1 MKILTYEN
9 AKIAVF
15 GTTLA
20 ALFLGAVLHKPTE
33 FSETENRYL
42 GQMPKLTTVK
52 LLDGSFM
59 KDYETFITD
68 QFPKR
73 SFFMGVKTAAERL
86 RGRADDNGVYFG
98 KEGYL
103 FGKYDGAMFESETAK
118 NNISAVAEFVKLYR
132 DKFGKEHFKIAL
144 APSSSEI
151 LKDKLPAYAPV
162 YNQTGFID
170 KIKKEAGE
178 DYVIDLGEN
187 LKKHADEYIYFRTDH
202 HWTTLGAYYGYEA
215 IAAGLGLEVQPLE
228 KLKAETVSDDFLG
241 TYDSKVNT
249 GITGGVDADSIT
261 IYSSVEIDKSN
272 MMWDND
278 NDKTFDSIYNMD
290 ALKGKDKYTVFFGG
304 NHSVTDIKTPNNTG
318 KTLLIIKDS
327 FAHSLAPFLIKDYDR
342 IVMLDLRYFN
352 KSLKKYLNE
361 NETTDLLVLYST
373 PDFAEDAN
381 IGRLLR

>member
-15 GTTLA
+15 GA
-20 ALFLGAVLHKPTE
+20 AMVALFLGAVLHKPTE

-42 GQMPKLTTVK
+42 EQRPKLTTVK
-52 LLDGSFM
+52 LFDGSFM

-68 QFPKR
+68 QFPER
-73 SFFMGVKTAAERL
+73 SFFMGLKTAVERL
-86 RGRADDNGVYFG
+86 RGRTDDNGVYFG
-98 KEGYL
+98 KDGYL
-103 FGKYDGAMFESETAK
+103 FGKYDGAVFESETAE
-118 NNISAVAEFVKLYR
+118 NNISAVAEFVKLYG

-151 LKDKLPAYAPV
+151 LKDKLPANAPV

-170 KIKKEAGE
+170 KIKKEVGE
-178 DYVIDLGEN
+178 DFVIDLGEN

-215 IAAGLGLEVQPLE
+215 IASGFGLEVQSLE
-228 KLKAETVSDDFLG
+228 KLKADTVSNDFLG

-249 GITGGVDADSIT
+249 GLIGGVAPDSIT
-261 IYSSVEIDKSN
+261 IYYSSEIDKAV

-278 NDKTFDSIYNMD
+278 KDKTFDNIYKMD

-304 NHSVTDIKTPNNTG
+304 NHSVTDIKTENKTG

-342 IVMLDLRYFN
+342 IIMLDLRYFN
-352 KSLKKYLNE
+352 KSLKKYLSE
-361 NETTDLLVLYST
+361 NKITDLLVLYST

>member
-9 AKIAVF
+9 VKIAVF
-15 GTTLA
+15 GATMA

-42 GQMPKLTTVK
+42 EQRPKLTTVK

-68 QFPKR
+68 QFPER
-73 SFFMGVKTAAERL
+73 SFFMGLKTAVERL
-86 RGRADDNGVYFG
+86 RGRTDDNSVYFG
-98 KEGYL
+98 KDGYL
-103 FGKYDGAMFESETAK
+103 FGKYDGAVFESETAE
-118 NNISAVAEFVKLYR
+118 NNISAVAEFVKLYA

-151 LKDKLPAYAPV
+151 LKDKLPANAPV

-170 KIKKEAGE
+170 KIKKEVVE
-178 DYVIDLGEN
+178 DFVIDLGEN

-215 IAAGLGLEVQPLE
+215 IASGFGLEVQSLE
-228 KLKAETVSDDFLG
+228 KLKADTVSNDFLG

-249 GITGGVDADSIT
+249 GLIGGVAPDSIT
-261 IYSSVEIDKSN
+261 IYSSSEIDKAV

-278 NDKTFDSIYNMD
+278 KDKTFDNIYKMD

-304 NHSVTDIKTPNNTG
+304 NHSVTDIKTENKTG

-342 IVMLDLRYFN
+342 IIMLDLRYFN
-352 KSLKKYLNE
+352 KSLKKYLSE
-361 NETTDLLVLYST
+361 NKITDLLVLYST

>member
-42 GQMPKLTTVK
+42 GQRPKLTTVK

-68 QFPKR
+68 QFPER
-73 SFFMGVKTAAERL
+73 SFFMGVKTAVERL

-103 FGKYDGAMFESETAK
+103 FGKYDGALFESETAE
-118 NNISAVAEFVKLYR
+118 NNISAVAEFVKLYG
-132 DKFGKEHFKIAL
+132 DKFGKEHFRIAL

-151 LKDKLPAYAPV
+151 LKDKLPANAPV

-170 KIKKEAGE
+170 KVKREAGE

-228 KLKAETVSDDFLG
+228 KLKAETVSNDFLG

-249 GITGGVDADSIT
+249 GITGGVDADSMT
-261 IYSSVEIDKSN
+261 IYYSAEIDKAV
-272 MMWDND
+272 MIWDND
-278 NDKTFDSIYNMD
+278 KDKTFDSIYKMD

-304 NHSVTDIKTPNNTG
+304 NHSVTDIKTENKTG

-327 FAHSLAPFLIKDYDR
+327 FAHNLAPFLIKDYDR
-342 IVMLDLRYFN
+342 IIMLDLRYFN
-352 KSLKKYLNE
+352 KSLKKYLTE
-361 NETTDLLVLYST
+361 NEITDLLVLYST

>member
-42 GQMPKLTTVK
+42 GQMPKLTTAK

-68 QFPKR
+68 QFPNR

-86 RGRADDNGVYFG
+86 RGRMDDNGVYFG

-103 FGKYDGAMFESETAK
+103 FGKYDGALFESETAE
-118 NNISAVAEFVKLYR
+118 NNISAVAEFVKLYA
-132 DKFGKEHFKIAL
+132 DKFGKGHFKIAM

-228 KLKAETVSDDFLG
+228 ELKAETVSDDFLG

-249 GITGGVDADSIT
+249 GITGGVEADSIT
-261 IYSSVEIDKSN
+261 IYSSAEIDKAG

-278 NDKTFDSIYNMD
+278 EDKTFDSIYKMD

-304 NHSVTDIKTPNNTG
+304 NHSVTDIKTKNKTG
-318 KTLLIIKDS
+318 KTLLVIKDS
-327 FAHSLAPFLIKDYDR
+327 FAHNLAPFLIKDYDR
-342 IVMLDLRYFN
+342 IIMLDLRYFN
-352 KSLKKYLNE
+352 KSLKKYLSE
-361 NETTDLLVLYST
+361 NKITDLLVLYST

>member
-20 ALFLGAVLHKPTE
+20 VLFLGAVLHKPIE

-42 GQMPKLTTVK
+42 EQRPKVTTAK

-68 QFPKR
+68 QFPKK
-73 SFFMGVKTAAERL
+73 SFFMGIKTALERF
-86 RGRADDNGVYFG
+86 RGRTDDNGVYFG

-103 FGKYDGAMFESETAK
+103 FGKYDGALFESETAK
-118 NNISAVAEFVKLYR
+118 NNITVIADFVKMYA

-151 LKDKLPAYAPV
+151 LKDRLPANAPV
-162 YNQTGFID
+162 YNQTAFID
-170 KIKKEAGE
+170 EIIKEAGE
-178 DYVIDLGEN
+178 DFVIDLGKN
-187 LKKHADEYIYFRTDH
+187 LKEHINDYIYYRTDH
-202 HWTTLGAYYGYEA
+202 HWTSLGAYYGYET
-215 IAAGLGLEVQPLE
+215 IAKAMGLEVLPL
-228 KLKAETVSDDFLG
+228 KDFKADIVDRDFLG

-249 GITGGVDADSIT
+249 GITGGVIPDSIT
-261 IYSSVEIDKSN
+261 IYSSEEIDKAG

-278 NDKTFDSIYNMD
+278 KDKTFNSIYHLD

-304 NHSVTDIKTPNNTG
+304 NHSVTDIKTDNKTG

-342 IVMLDLRYFN
+342 IIMLDLRYFN
-352 KSLKKYLNE
+352 KSLKKYLDE
-361 NETTDLLVLYST
+361 NEITDLLVLYST

>member
-42 GQMPKLTTVK
+42 GQMPKLTTAK

-68 QFPKR
+68 QFPNR

-86 RGRADDNGVYFG
+86 RGRMDDNGVYFG

-103 FGKYDGAMFESETAK
+103 FGKYDGALFESETAE
-118 NNISAVAEFVKLYR
+118 NNISAVAEFVKLYA
-132 DKFGKEHFKIAL
+132 DKFGKGHFKIAM

-228 KLKAETVSDDFLG
+228 ELKAETVSDDFLG

-249 GITGGVDADSIT
+249 GITGGVEADSIT
-261 IYSSVEIDKSN
+261 IYSSAEIDKAG

-278 NDKTFDSIYNMD
+278 KDKTFDSIYKMD

-304 NHSVTDIKTPNNTG
+304 NHSVTDIKTKNKTG
-318 KTLLIIKDS
+318 KTLLVIKDS
-327 FAHSLAPFLIKDYDR
+327 FAHNLAPFLIKDYDR
-342 IVMLDLRYFN
+342 IIMLDLRYFN
-352 KSLKKYLNE
+352 KSLKKYLSE
-361 NETTDLLVLYST
+361 NKITDLLVLYST

>member
-1 MKILTYEN
+1 MKIFTYEN
-9 AKIAVF
+9 AKITIF
-15 GTTLA
+15 CTTLA
-20 ALFLGAVLHKPTE
+20 ALFFSAVLHKPTE

-42 GQMPKLTTVK
+42 EQRPKLTRAN

-68 QFPKR
+68 QFPER
-73 SFFMGVKTAAERL
+73 SFFMGVKTAIERF
-86 RGRADDNGVYFG
+86 RGRTDDNGVYFG

-103 FGKYDGAMFESETAK
+103 FGKYDGALFESETAK
-118 NNISAVAEFVKLYR
+118 NNLSTIVEFVKMYADR
-132 DKFGKEHFKIAL
+132 FGKGHFRIAL

-151 LKDKLPAYAPV
+151 LKDKLPDNAPV
-162 YNQTGFID
+162 YNQTKFIS
-170 KIKKEAGE
+170 KVKNEAGS
-178 DYVIDLGEN
+178 DFVVDLGEN
-187 LKKHADEYIYFRTDH
+187 LKEHSDEYIYYRTDH

-215 IAAGLGLEVQPLE
+215 LSSGFGLKVQDLAG
-228 KLKAETVSDDFLG
+228 LKAEDVSNDFLG

-249 GITGGVDADSIT
+249 GLTGGVIPDNIT
-261 IYSSVEIDKSN
+261 IYSSPEIDKAK

-278 NDKTFDSIYNMD
+278 NDKTFNSIYNMD

-304 NHSVTDIKTPNNTG
+304 NHSITDIKTKNKTG

-342 IVMLDLRYFN
+342 IIMLDLRYFN
-352 KSLKKYLNE
+352 KSLKKYLSE
-361 NETTDLLVLYST
+361 NKITDLLVLYST

>member
-42 GQMPKLTTVK
+42 EQKPKLTTVK
-52 LLDGSFM
+52 LIDGSFM

-68 QFPKR
+68 QFPER
-73 SFFMGVKTAAERL
+73 SFFMGIKTAVERL

-103 FGKYDGAMFESETAK
+103 FGKYDGALFESETVK
-118 NNISAVAEFVKLYR
+118 NNISAVAEFVKLYA

-151 LKDKLPAYAPV
+151 LKDKLPAYAHV

-228 KLKAETVSDDFLG
+228 KMKAETVSYDFLG

-261 IYSSVEIDKSN
+261 IYFSAEIDKSN

-361 NETTDLLVLYST
+361 NEITDLLVLYST

>member
-20 ALFLGAVLHKPTE
+20 ALFLGAVLHKPTD

-42 GQMPKLTTVK
+42 GQRPKLTTVK

-68 QFPKR
+68 QFPNR

-86 RGRADDNGVYFG
+86 RGRMDDNGVYFG
-98 KEGYL
+98 KDGYL
-103 FGKYDGAMFESETAK
+103 FGKYDGALFESETAE
-118 NNISAVAEFVKLYR
+118 NNISAVAEFVKLYA

-178 DYVIDLGEN
+178 NYVIDLGEN

-228 KLKAETVSDDFLG
+228 KLKGETVSNDFLG

-249 GITGGVDADSIT
+249 GITGGVEADSIT
-261 IYSSVEIDKSN
+261 IYSSAEIDKAG

-278 NDKTFDSIYNMD
+278 EDKTFDSIYKMD

-304 NHSVTDIKTPNNTG
+304 NHSVTDIKTENKTG
-318 KTLLIIKDS
+318 KTLLVIKDS
-327 FAHSLAPFLIKDYDR
+327 FAHNLAPFLIKDYDR
-342 IVMLDLRYFN
+342 IIMLDLRYFN
-352 KSLKKYLNE
+352 KSLKKYLTE
-361 NETTDLLVLYST
+361 NKITDLLVLYST

>member
-9 AKIAVF
+9 AKIALF
-15 GTTLA
+15 STTLA

-42 GQMPKLTTVK
+42 GQRPKLTTVK

-59 KDYETFITD
+59 NEYETFITD

-86 RGRADDNGVYFG
+86 RGRSDDNGVYFG
-98 KEGYL
+98 KQGYL
-103 FGKYDGAMFESETAK
+103 FGKYDGVMFESETAK
-118 NNISAVAEFVKLYR
+118 NNISAVAEFVKMYA

-162 YNQTGFID
+162 YDQTGFID

-215 IAAGLGLEVQPLE
+215 IALGLGLKVQSLE
-228 KLKAETVSDDFLG
+228 DLKAETVSDDFLG

-249 GITGGVDADSIT
+249 GITGGVIPDDIT
-261 IYSSVEIDKSN
+261 IYSSSEIDKAG

-278 NDKTFDSIYNMD
+278 KDKTFGSIYKMD

-304 NHSVTDIKTPNNTG
+304 IKTENKTG
-318 KTLLIIKDS
+318 KTLLVIKDS

-361 NETTDLLVLYST
+361 NEITDLIVLYST

>member
-42 GQMPKLTTVK
+42 GQRPKLTTVK

-68 QFPKR
+68 QFPER
-73 SFFMGVKTAAERL
+73 SFFMGVKTAVERL

-103 FGKYDGAMFESETAK
+103 FGKYDGALFESETAE
-118 NNISAVAEFVKLYR
+118 NNISAVAEFVKLYG
-132 DKFGKEHFKIAL
+132 DKFGKEHFRIAL

-151 LKDKLPAYAPV
+151 LKDKLPANAPV

-170 KIKKEAGE
+170 KVKREAGE

-228 KLKAETVSDDFLG
+228 KLKAETVSNDFLG

-261 IYSSVEIDKSN
+261 IYSSAEIDKAV
-272 MMWDND
+272 MIWDND
-278 NDKTFDSIYNMD
+278 KDKTFDSIYKMD

-304 NHSVTDIKTPNNTG
+304 NHSVTDIKTENKTG

-327 FAHSLAPFLIKDYDR
+327 FAHNLAPFLIKDYDR
-342 IVMLDLRYFN
+342 IIMLDLRYFN
-352 KSLKKYLNE
+352 KSLKKYLTE
-361 NETTDLLVLYST
+361 NEITDLLVLYST

>member
-9 AKIAVF
+9 VKIAVF
-15 GTTLA
+15 GATMA

-42 GQMPKLTTVK
+42 EQRPKLTTVK

-68 QFPKR
+68 QFPER
-73 SFFMGVKTAAERL
+73 SFFMGLKTAVERL
-86 RGRADDNGVYFG
+86 RGRTDDNSVYFG

-103 FGKYDGAMFESETAK
+103 FGKYDGAAFESETAK
-118 NNISAVAEFVKLYR
+118 NNISAVTEFVKLYS

-144 APSSSEI
+144 APSSSEV
-151 LKDKLPAYAPV
+151 LKDKLPANAPV

-178 DYVIDLGEN
+178 DFVIDLGEN

-215 IAAGLGLEVQPLE
+215 IASGLGLEVQSLE
-228 KLKAETVSDDFLG
+228 NLKADTVSNDFLG

-249 GITGGVDADSIT
+249 GLIGGVVPDSIT
-261 IYSSVEIDKSN
+261 IYSSSEIDKAV

-278 NDKTFDSIYNMD
+278 KDKTFDNIYKMD
-290 ALKGKDKYTVFFGG
+290 DLKGKDKYTVFFGG
-304 NHSVTDIKTPNNTG
+304 NHSVTDIKTENKTG

-327 FAHSLAPFLIKDYDR
+327 FAHSLAPFLIKDCDR
-342 IVMLDLRYFN
+342 IIMLDLRYFN
-352 KSLKKYLNE
+352 KSLKKYLSE
-361 NETTDLLVLYST
+361 NKITDLLVLYST

>member
-42 GQMPKLTTVK
+42 GQRPKLTTAK

-68 QFPKR
+68 QFPER

-103 FGKYDGAMFESETAK
+103 FGKYDGALFESETAE
-118 NNISAVAEFVKLYR
+118 NNISAVAEFVKLYG
-132 DKFGKEHFKIAL
+132 DKFGKEHFRIAL

-151 LKDKLPAYAPV
+151 LKDKLPANAPV

-170 KIKKEAGE
+170 KVKREAGE

-228 KLKAETVSDDFLG
+228 KLKGETVSNDFLG

-249 GITGGVDADSIT
+249 GITGGVEADSIT
-261 IYSSVEIDKSN
+261 IYSSAEIDKAG

-278 NDKTFDSIYNMD
+278 KDKSFDSIYKMD

-304 NHSVTDIKTPNNTG
+304 NHSVTDIKTENKTG

-327 FAHSLAPFLIKDYDR
+327 FAHNLAPFLIKDYDR
-342 IVMLDLRYFN
+342 IIMLDLRYFN
-352 KSLKKYLNE
+352 KSLKKYLTE
-361 NETTDLLVLYST
+361 NEITDLLVLYST

>member
-42 GQMPKLTTVK
+42 GQRPKLTTVK

-68 QFPKR
+68 QFPER

-103 FGKYDGAMFESETAK
+103 FGKYDGALFESETAE
-118 NNISAVAEFVKLYR
+118 NNISAVAEFVKLYG

-228 KLKAETVSDDFLG
+228 KLKGETVSNDFLG

-261 IYSSVEIDKSN
+261 IYSSAEIDKAV
-272 MMWDND
+272 MIWDND
-278 NDKTFDSIYNMD
+278 KDKTFDSIYKMD

-304 NHSVTDIKTPNNTG
+304 NHSVTDIKTENKTG

-327 FAHSLAPFLIKDYDR
+327 FAHNLAPFLIKDYDR
-342 IVMLDLRYFN
+342 IIMLDLRYFN
-352 KSLKKYLNE
+352 KSLKKYLTE
-361 NETTDLLVLYST
+361 NEITDLLVLYST

>member
-15 GTTLA
+15 SATMA

-42 GQMPKLTTVK
+42 EQRPKLTTAK
-52 LLDGSFM
+52 LFDGSFM

-68 QFPKR
+68 QFPER
-73 SFFMGVKTAAERL
+73 SFFMGLKTAVERL
-86 RGRADDNGVYFG
+86 RGRTDDNGVYFG
-98 KEGYL
+98 KDGYL
-103 FGKYDGAMFESETAK
+103 FGKYDGAVFESETAE
-118 NNISAVAEFVKLYR
+118 NNISAVAEFVKLYA

-151 LKDKLPAYAPV
+151 LKDKLPANAPV

-170 KIKKEAGE
+170 KIKKEVGE
-178 DYVIDLGEN
+178 DFVIDLGEN

-215 IAAGLGLEVQPLE
+215 IASGFGLEVQSLE
-228 KLKAETVSDDFLG
+228 KLKADTVSNDFLG

-249 GITGGVDADSIT
+249 GLIGGVAPDSIT
-261 IYSSVEIDKSN
+261 IYSSSEIDKAV

-278 NDKTFDSIYNMD
+278 KDKTFDNIYKMD

-304 NHSVTDIKTPNNTG
+304 NHSVTDIKTENKTG

-342 IVMLDLRYFN
+342 IIMLDLRYFN
-352 KSLKKYLNE
+352 KSLKKYLSE
-361 NETTDLLVLYST
+361 NKITDLLVLYST

>member
-15 GTTLA
+15 GATMA

-42 GQMPKLTTVK
+42 EQRPKLTTVK
-52 LLDGSFM
+52 LFDGSFM

-68 QFPKR
+68 QFPER
-73 SFFMGVKTAAERL
+73 SFFMGLKTAVERL
-86 RGRADDNGVYFG
+86 RGRTDDNGVYFG
-98 KEGYL
+98 KDGYL
-103 FGKYDGAMFESETAK
+103 FGKYDGAVFESETAE
-118 NNISAVAEFVKLYR
+118 NNISAVAEFVKLYA

-151 LKDKLPAYAPV
+151 LKDKLPANAPV

-170 KIKKEAGE
+170 KIKKEVGE
-178 DYVIDLGEN
+178 DFVIDLGEN

-215 IAAGLGLEVQPLE
+215 IASGFGLEVQSLE
-228 KLKAETVSDDFLG
+228 KLKADTVSNDFLG

-249 GITGGVDADSIT
+249 GLIGGVAPDSIT
-261 IYSSVEIDKSN
+261 IYSSSEIDKAV

-278 NDKTFDSIYNMD
+278 KDKTFDNIYKMD

-304 NHSVTDIKTPNNTG
+304 NHSVTDIKTENKTG

-342 IVMLDLRYFN
+342 IIMLDLRYFN
-352 KSLKKYLNE
+352 KSLKKYLSE
-361 NETTDLLVLYST
+361 NKITDLLVLYST

>member
-20 ALFLGAVLHKPTE
+20 ALFLGAVLHKPVE

-42 GQMPKLTTVK
+42 GQRPKLTTVK

-68 QFPKR
+68 QFPER

-103 FGKYDGAMFESETAK
+103 FGKYDGALFESETAE
-118 NNISAVAEFVKLYR
+118 NNISAVAEFVKLYG

-151 LKDKLPAYAPV
+151 LKDKLPANAPV

-170 KIKKEAGE
+170 KVKREAGE

-228 KLKAETVSDDFLG
+228 KLKAETVSNDFLG

-261 IYSSVEIDKSN
+261 IYSSAEIDKAV
-272 MMWDND
+272 MIWDND
-278 NDKTFDSIYNMD
+278 KDKTFDSIYKMD

-304 NHSVTDIKTPNNTG
+304 NHSVTDIKTENKTG

-327 FAHSLAPFLIKDYDR
+327 FAHNLAPFLIKDYDR
-342 IVMLDLRYFN
+342 IIMLDLRYFN
-352 KSLKKYLNE
+352 KSLKKYLTE
-361 NETTDLLVLYST
+361 NEITDLLVLYST

>member
-15 GTTLA
+15 GATMA
-20 ALFLGAVLHKPTE
+20 ALFLGAVLHKSTE

-42 GQMPKLTTVK
+42 GQRPKLTAVK

-59 KDYETFITD
+59 NEYETFITD

-86 RGRADDNGVYFG
+86 RGRSDDNGVYFG
-98 KEGYL
+98 KQGYL
-103 FGKYDGAMFESETAK
+103 FGKYDGVMFESETAK
-118 NNISAVAEFVKLYR
+118 NNISAVSEFVKLYA
-132 DKFGKEHFKIAL
+132 DKFGKEHFKIAIS
-144 APSSSEI
+144 PSSSEI
-151 LKDKLPAYAPV
+151 LKDKLPANAPV

-215 IAAGLGLEVQPLE
+215 IASGLGLKVQSLE
-228 KLKAETVSDDFLG
+228 DLKAETVSDDFLG

-249 GITGGVDADSIT
+249 GITGGVIPDDIT
-261 IYSSVEIDKSN
+261 IYSSSEIDKAG

-278 NDKTFDSIYNMD
+278 KDKTFGSIYKMD

-304 NHSVTDIKTPNNTG
+304 NHSVTDIKTENKTG
-318 KTLLIIKDS
+318 KTLLVIKDS

-361 NETTDLLVLYST
+361 NEITDLIVLYST

>member
-15 GTTLA
+15 SATMA

-42 GQMPKLTTVK
+42 EQRPKLTTAK
-52 LLDGSFM
+52 LFDGSFM

-68 QFPKR
+68 QFPER
-73 SFFMGVKTAAERL
+73 SFFMGLKTAVERL
-86 RGRADDNGVYFG
+86 RGRTDDNGVYFG
-98 KEGYL
+98 KDGYL
-103 FGKYDGAMFESETAK
+103 FGKYDGAVFESETAE
-118 NNISAVAEFVKLYR
+118 NNISAVAEFVKLYA

-151 LKDKLPAYAPV
+151 LKDKLPANAPV

-170 KIKKEAGE
+170 KIKKEVGE
-178 DYVIDLGEN
+178 DFVIDLGEN

-202 HWTTLGAYYGYEA
+202 HWTTLGAYYGYDA
-215 IAAGLGLEVQPLE
+215 IASGFGLEVQSLE
-228 KLKAETVSDDFLG
+228 KLKADTVSNDFLG

-249 GITGGVDADSIT
+249 GLIGGVAPDSIT
-261 IYSSVEIDKSN
+261 IYSSSEIDKAV

-278 NDKTFDSIYNMD
+278 KDKTFDNIYKMD

-304 NHSVTDIKTPNNTG
+304 NHSVTDIKTENKTG

-342 IVMLDLRYFN
+342 IIMLDLRYFN
-352 KSLKKYLNE
+352 KSLKKYLSE
-361 NETTDLLVLYST
+361 NKITDLLVLYST

>member
-103 FGKYDGAMFESETAK
+103 FGKYDGALFESETAK
-118 NNISAVAEFVKLYR
+118 NNISAVAEFVKLYA

-187 LKKHADEYIYFRTDH
+187 LKKHADEYIYFRTDR

-228 KLKAETVSDDFLG
+228 KLKVETVSNDFLG

>member
-15 GTTLA
+15 SATMA

-42 GQMPKLTTVK
+42 EQRPKLTTVK
-52 LLDGSFM
+52 LFDGSFM

-68 QFPKR
+68 QFPER
-73 SFFMGVKTAAERL
+73 SFFMGLKTAVERL
-86 RGRADDNGVYFG
+86 RGRTDDNGVYFG
-98 KEGYL
+98 KDGYL
-103 FGKYDGAMFESETAK
+103 FGKYDGAVFESETAE
-118 NNISAVAEFVKLYR
+118 NNISAVAEFVKLYA

-151 LKDKLPAYAPV
+151 LKDKLPANAPV

-170 KIKKEAGE
+170 KIKKEVGE
-178 DYVIDLGEN
+178 DFVIDLGEN

-215 IAAGLGLEVQPLE
+215 IASGFGLEVQSLE
-228 KLKAETVSDDFLG
+228 KLKADTVSNDFLG

-249 GITGGVDADSIT
+249 GLIGGVAPDSIT
-261 IYSSVEIDKSN
+261 IYSSSEIDKAV

-278 NDKTFDSIYNMD
+278 KYKTFDNIYKMD

-304 NHSVTDIKTPNNTG
+304 NHSVTDIKTENKTG

-342 IVMLDLRYFN
+342 IIMLDLRYFN
-352 KSLKKYLNE
+352 KSLKKYLSE
-361 NETTDLLVLYST
+361 NKITDLLVLYST

>member
-15 GTTLA
+15 SATMA

-42 GQMPKLTTVK
+42 EQRPKLTTVK
-52 LLDGSFM
+52 LFDGSFM

-68 QFPKR
+68 QFPER
-73 SFFMGVKTAAERL
+73 SFFMGLKTAVERF
-86 RGRADDNGVYFG
+86 RGRTDDNGVYFG
-98 KEGYL
+98 KDGYL
-103 FGKYDGAMFESETAK
+103 FGKYDGAVFESETAE
-118 NNISAVAEFVKLYR
+118 NNISAVAEFVNLYAY
-132 DKFGKEHFKIAL
+132 KFGKEHFKIAL

-151 LKDKLPAYAPV
+151 LKDKLPANAPV

-170 KIKKEAGE
+170 KIKKEVGE
-178 DYVIDLGEN
+178 DFVIDLGEN

-215 IAAGLGLEVQPLE
+215 IASGFGLEVQSLE
-228 KLKAETVSDDFLG
+228 KLKADTVSNDFLG

-249 GITGGVDADSIT
+249 GLIGGVAPDSIT
-261 IYSSVEIDKSN
+261 IYSSSEIDKAV

-278 NDKTFDSIYNMD
+278 KDKTFDNIYKMD

-304 NHSVTDIKTPNNTG
+304 NHSVTDIKTENKTG

-342 IVMLDLRYFN
+342 IIMLDLRYFN
-352 KSLKKYLNE
+352 KSLKKYLSE
-361 NETTDLLVLYST
+361 NKITDLLVLYST

>member
-15 GTTLA
+15 SATMA

-42 GQMPKLTTVK
+42 EQRPKLTTVK
-52 LLDGSFM
+52 LFDGSFM

-68 QFPKR
+68 QFPER
-73 SFFMGVKTAAERL
+73 SFFMGLKTAVERL
-86 RGRADDNGVYFG
+86 RGRTDDNGVYFG
-98 KEGYL
+98 KDGYL
-103 FGKYDGAMFESETAK
+103 FGKYDGAVFESETAE
-118 NNISAVAEFVKLYR
+118 NNISAVAEFVKLYA

-151 LKDKLPAYAPV
+151 LKDKLPANAPV

-170 KIKKEAGE
+170 KIKKEVGE
-178 DYVIDLGEN
+178 DFVIDLGEN

-215 IAAGLGLEVQPLE
+215 IASGFGLEVQSLE
-228 KLKAETVSDDFLG
+228 KLKADTVSNDFLG

-249 GITGGVDADSIT
+249 GLIGGVVPDSIT
-261 IYSSVEIDKSN
+261 IYSSSEIDKAV

-278 NDKTFDSIYNMD
+278 KDKTFDNIYKMD

-304 NHSVTDIKTPNNTG
+304 NHSVTDIKTENKTG

-342 IVMLDLRYFN
+342 IIMLDLRYFN
-352 KSLKKYLNE
+352 KSLKKYLSE
-361 NETTDLLVLYST
+361 NKITDLLVLYST

>member
-42 GQMPKLTTVK
+42 GQRPKFNTVK

-59 KDYETFITD
+59 KEYETFITD

-73 SFFMGVKTAAERL
+73 SFFMGVKTAVERL

-98 KEGYL
+98 KQGYL
-103 FGKYDGAMFESETAK
+103 FGKYDGAVFESETAK
-118 NNISAVAEFVKLYR
+118 NNISAVAEFVKMYA

-151 LKDKLPAYAPV
+151 LKDKLPANAPA

-187 LKKHADEYIYFRTDH
+187 LKKHSDEYIYFRTDH

-215 IAAGLGLEVQPLE
+215 IASGLGIEVQSLE
-228 KLKAETVSDDFLG
+228 DLKAETVSDDFLG

-249 GITGGVDADSIT
+249 GITGGVEADSIT
-261 IYSSVEIDKSN
+261 IYSSAEIDKAG

-278 NDKTFDSIYNMD
+278 EDKTFDSIYKMD

-304 NHSVTDIKTPNNTG
+304 NHSVTDIKTDYKTG
-318 KTLLIIKDS
+318 QTLLVIKSS
-327 FAHSLAPFLIKDYDR
+327 FAHNLAPFLIKYYDR

-352 KSLKKYLNE
+352 RSLKKYLTE
-361 NETTDLLVLYST
+361 NEITDLLVLYST

>member
-15 GTTLA
+15 GSTLA

-42 GQMPKLTTVK
+42 EQRPKLTTVK

-73 SFFMGVKTAAERL
+73 SFFMGVKTATERL
-86 RGRADDNGVYFG
+86 RGRSDDNGVYFG

-118 NNISAVAEFVKLYR
+118 NNISAVAEFVKMYA

-162 YNQTGFID
+162 YDQTGFID

-178 DYVIDLGEN
+178 EFVIDLGEN
-187 LKKHADEYIYFRTDH
+187 LKKHTDEYIYFRTDH
-202 HWTTLGAYYGYEA
+202 HWTPLGAYYGYEA
-215 IAAGLGLEVQPLE
+215 IASGFGLKVQSLED
-228 KLKAETVSDDFLG
+228 LKAETVSDDFLG

-249 GITGGVDADSIT
+249 GITGGVIPDDIT
-261 IYSSVEIDKSN
+261 IYSSSEIDKAG

-278 NDKTFDSIYNMD
+278 KDKTFDSIYKMD

-304 NHSVTDIKTPNNTG
+304 NHSTTDIKTENKTA
-318 KTLLIIKDS
+318 KTLLVIKDS

-342 IVMLDLRYFN
+342 IIMLDLRYFN
-352 KSLKKYLNE
+352 KSLKKYLSE
-361 NETTDLLVLYST
+361 NEITDLLVLYST
-373 PDFAEDAN
+373 PDFAEDTN

>member
-15 GTTLA
+15 GTTLT
-20 ALFLGAVLHKPTE
+20 ALFLGAVLHKPVE

-42 GQMPKLTTVK
+42 GQRPKLTAVK

-68 QFPKR
+68 QFPER

-103 FGKYDGAMFESETAK
+103 FGKYDGAVFESETAE
-118 NNISAVAEFVKLYR
+118 NNISAVAEFVKLYG

-151 LKDKLPAYAPV
+151 LKDKLPANAPV

-170 KIKKEAGE
+170 KVKKEAGE

-228 KLKAETVSDDFLG
+228 KLKAETVSNDFLG
-241 TYDSKVNT
+241 TYDCKVNT

-261 IYSSVEIDKSN
+261 IYSSAEIDKAG

-278 NDKTFDSIYNMD
+278 KDKTFDSIYKMD

-304 NHSVTDIKTPNNTG
+304 NHSVTDIKTENKTG

-327 FAHSLAPFLIKDYDR
+327 FAHNLAPFLIKDYDR
-342 IVMLDLRYFN
+342 IIMLDLRYFN
-352 KSLKKYLNE
+352 KSLKKYLTE
-361 NETTDLLVLYST
+361 NEITDLLVLYST

>member
-15 GTTLA
+15 SATMA

-42 GQMPKLTTVK
+42 EQRPKLTTVK
-52 LLDGSFM
+52 LFDGCFM

-68 QFPKR
+68 QFPER
-73 SFFMGVKTAAERL
+73 SFFMGLKTAVERL
-86 RGRADDNGVYFG
+86 RGRTDDNGVYFG
-98 KEGYL
+98 KDGYL
-103 FGKYDGAMFESETAK
+103 FGKYDGAVFESETAE
-118 NNISAVAEFVKLYR
+118 NNISAVAEFVKLYA

-151 LKDKLPAYAPV
+151 LKDKLPANAPV

-170 KIKKEAGE
+170 KIKKEVGE
-178 DYVIDLGEN
+178 DFVIDLGEN

-215 IAAGLGLEVQPLE
+215 IASGFGLEVQSLE
-228 KLKAETVSDDFLG
+228 KLKADTVSNDFLG

-249 GITGGVDADSIT
+249 GLIGGVAPDSIT
-261 IYSSVEIDKSN
+261 IYSSSEIDKAV

-278 NDKTFDSIYNMD
+278 KDKTFDNIYKMD

-304 NHSVTDIKTPNNTG
+304 NHSVTDIKTENKTG

-342 IVMLDLRYFN
+342 IIMLDLRYFN
-352 KSLKKYLNE
+352 KSLKKYLSE
-361 NETTDLLVLYST
+361 NKITDLLVLYST